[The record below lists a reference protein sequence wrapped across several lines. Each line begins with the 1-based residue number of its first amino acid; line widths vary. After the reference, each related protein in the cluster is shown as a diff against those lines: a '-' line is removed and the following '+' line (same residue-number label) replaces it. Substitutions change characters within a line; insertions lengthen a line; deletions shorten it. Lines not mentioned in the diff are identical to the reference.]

1 MPYPSQ
7 KRRKHTPGVLVTN
20 ASSFP
25 SLSMTEYQNLFDNPF
40 GQLGKPVAS
49 VPIPGIVFPKGRK

>member
-7 KRRKHTPGVLVTN
+7 KRRKHVPGVLVRN
-20 ASSFP
+20 ATQFP
-25 SLSMTEYQNLFDNPF
+25 NLTLSQYQNLFDFPF
-40 GQLGKPVAS
+40 GEMGKPVAS